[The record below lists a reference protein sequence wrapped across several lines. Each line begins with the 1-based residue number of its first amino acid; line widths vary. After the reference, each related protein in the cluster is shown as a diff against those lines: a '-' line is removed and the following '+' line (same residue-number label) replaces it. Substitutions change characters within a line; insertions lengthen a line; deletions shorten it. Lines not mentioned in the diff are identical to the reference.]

1 MIKLRLRRVTLS
13 KFLALVLIYKLAFF
27 RLLLSQV
34 LRHKGEVYACATF
47 VASLYFGFA
56 VQLVA
61 AFLDDGHAV
70 VVELFGVGVDADES
84 RYELDCRLICP
95 SSLCFHNRH
104 V

>member
-1 MIKLRLRRVTLS
+1 MLLS
-13 KFLALVLIYKLAFF
+13 LC
-27 RLLLSQV
+27 LLLSQV
-34 LRHKGEVYACATF
+34 LRHKGEVHACATF

-70 VVELFGVGVDADES
+70 VVELFGVGVDADAVVFDAEVDAVVGLFFQ
-84 RYELDCRLICP
+84 RYQYAAA
-95 SSLCFHNRH
+95 